1 MSYTII
7 SKFIKD
13 ISFEI
18 PSAET
23 FLLLEKE
30 IQKYEVKINI
40 SSKQFKNNIIEV
52 NTMLSLKPKE
62 EVKRK
67 ILTEIT
73 LACLVSIDEIVKDKQ
88 ALEKII
94 LIKVPSET
102 YSILYDTFIYLFA
115 QAGINN
121 ISIEKE
127 VDFEKL
133 YNEKKKNQ
141 L

>member
-1 MSYTII
+1 MNYKII

-30 IQKYEVKINI
+30 IPKYEVKVNI
-40 SSKQFKNNIIEV
+40 SSKQFKNKVIEV
-52 NTMLSLKPKE
+52 NTVLSLKPKE

-73 LACLVSIDEIVKDKQ
+73 LACLVSVDETVKDKQ
-88 ALEKII
+88 TLERIV
-94 LIKVPSET
+94 LIKVPTDT
-102 YSILYDTFIYLFA
+102 YPILYDAFIYLFKLS
-115 QAGINN
+115 GLKNINIKKDVN
-121 ISIEKE
+121 
-127 VDFEKL
+127 FEDL
-133 YNEKKKNQ
+133 YNKTTKN
-141 L
+141 

>member
-1 MSYTII
+1 MNYKII

-30 IQKYEVKINI
+30 IPKYEVKIDI
-40 SSKQFKNNIIEV
+40 KSKQFKDNVIEV
-52 NTMLSLKPKE
+52 DTVLSLRPRK

-73 LACLVSIDEIVKDKQ
+73 LACLVSIDETVKDKQ
-88 ALEKII
+88 AMEKII

-102 YSILYDTFIYLFA
+102 YSILYNTFIYLFNLT
-115 QAGINN
+115 GLKNINIKKDVN
-121 ISIEKE
+121 
-127 VDFEKL
+127 FEEL
-133 YNEKKKNQ
+133 YNKNIKN
-141 L
+141 

>member
-1 MSYTII
+1 MNYKII

-30 IQKYEVKINI
+30 IPKYEVKVNI
-40 SSKQFKNNIIEV
+40 TSKQFKNKVIEV
-52 NTMLSLKPKE
+52 NTVLSLKPKE

-73 LACLVSIDEIVKDKQ
+73 LACLVSIDETVKDKET
-88 ALEKII
+88 LEKIV
-94 LIKVPSET
+94 LIKVPTDT
-102 YSILYDTFIYLFA
+102 YPILYDAFIYLFKLS
-115 QAGINN
+115 GLKNINIKKDVN
-121 ISIEKE
+121 
-127 VDFEKL
+127 FEDL
-133 YNEKKKNQ
+133 YNKTTKN
-141 L
+141 

>member
-1 MSYTII
+1 MNYKII

-30 IQKYEVKINI
+30 IPKYEVKVNI
-40 SSKQFKNNIIEV
+40 SSKQFKNKVIEV
-52 NTMLSLKPKE
+52 NTVLSLKPKE

-73 LACLVSIDEIVKDKQ
+73 LACLVSIDETVKDKQ
-88 ALEKII
+88 ALERIV
-94 LIKVPSET
+94 LIKVPTDT
-102 YSILYDTFIYLFA
+102 YPILYDAFIYLFKLS
-115 QAGINN
+115 GLKNINIKKDVN
-121 ISIEKE
+121 
-127 VDFEKL
+127 FEDL
-133 YNEKKKNQ
+133 YNKTTKN
-141 L
+141 